1 MPSFERFDGYGE
13 VGGSLWEEIGE
24 GEKEEGGRES
34 KAGNDAT
41 CVAQGRAERASAG
54 GTNGRVLP
62 EGTYGSFPEWTRRV
76 SRLRRCLETGIVST
90 AYNYASSS
98 SLK

>member
-41 CVAQGRAERASAG
+41 CVAQGRAE
-54 GTNGRVLP
+54 
-62 EGTYGSFPEWTRRV
+62 
-76 SRLRRCLETGIVST
+76 
-90 AYNYASSS
+90 
-98 SLK
+98 